1 MGGPICHLPFT
12 LYYLRFYLISEL
24 PTPNSEL
31 LRYDW
36 SMNLPVYLDYNA
48 TTPVDPRVLEAM
60 LPCFTDH
67 FGNASSSHAFG
78 QAALST
84 AARARESLAARL
96 GVQPE
101 DIIFTSGATEADNL
115 ALFGAAHG
123 LHGKG
128 DHIVTQATEHPAVLE
143 ACRELEREGFT
154 VTVLSVDGHGRVDPD
169 LVNKAM
175 TARTILV
182 SIMHANN
189 ELGTLQ
195 PIEII
200 GRLCQERGVAFH
212 TDAAQSLG
220 KVPFSLKE
228 FQADLVSVTAHKL
241 YGPKGIGAL
250 IARGDVLRHK
260 LKPIHHGGGQELGLR
275 PGTLN
280 VPGIAG
286 LARAVEIAGEDLP
299 EEAPR
304 LQELR
309 QRLLKGV
316 QQHFDD
322 VRVNGHPEQ
331 RLPGTLHISFKGVDA
346 NHLLHRVPEVAASTG
361 SACHS
366 GGSHISGV
374 LQAVGMAPEWAKG
387 SIRLGIGRFTTEEEV
402 DFAAR
407 KLGTTAREMQKK
419 G

>member
-1 MGGPICHLPFT
+1 
-12 LYYLRFYLISEL
+12 
-24 PTPNSEL
+24 
-31 LRYDW
+31 
-36 SMNLPVYLDYNA
+36 MNLPVYLDYNA

-60 LPCFTDH
+60 LPGFTEQ

-78 QAALST
+78 QSALSI
-84 AARARESLAARL
+84 AARARESLASRL
-96 GVQPE
+96 GAHPE

-123 LHGKG
+123 LKG
-128 DHIVTQATEHPAVLE
+128 RGGHIVTQATEHPAVLE

-154 VTVLSVDGHGRVDPD
+154 VTILPVDGHGRVDPD
-169 LVNKAM
+169 LVHQAM

-195 PIEII
+195 PIEPIA
-200 GRLCQERGVAFH
+200 RLCRERGVAFH

-220 KVPFSLKE
+220 KVPFSLNE
-228 FQADLVSVTAHKL
+228 IQADLAAITAHKL

-250 IARGDVLRHK
+250 IVRGEVLRRK
-260 LKPIHHGGGQELGLR
+260 LTPIHHGGGQELGLR

-280 VPGIAG
+280 IPGIAG
-286 LARAVEIAGEDLP
+286 LARAVELAGEELP

-304 LQELR
+304 LLELR
-309 QRLLKGV
+309 QRLLKGI
-316 QQHFDD
+316 QQHFDEI
-322 VRVNGHPEQ
+322 RVNGHPEFH
-331 RLPGTLHISFKGVDA
+331 LPGTLHISFKGVDG

-366 GGSHISGV
+366 GGHLSGV
-374 LQAVGMAPEWAKG
+374 LSSIGMAAEWANG
-387 SIRLGIGRFTTEEEV
+387 SIRLGIGRFTTEEEI
-402 DFAAR
+402 DFAAK
-407 KLGTTAREMQKK
+407 KLGMMARELAGRAK
-419 G
+419 

>member
-1 MGGPICHLPFT
+1 
-12 LYYLRFYLISEL
+12 
-24 PTPNSEL
+24 
-31 LRYDW
+31 
-36 SMNLPVYLDYNA
+36 MNLPVYLDYNA

-60 LPCFTDH
+60 LPCFTET

-78 QAALST
+78 QAALAI
-84 AARARESLAARL
+84 AAHARESLATRL
-96 GVQPE
+96 GTQPE

-115 ALFGAAHG
+115 ALFGAALG
-123 LHGKG
+123 LRSKG
-128 DHIVTQATEHPAVLE
+128 DHIITQAIEHPAVLE

-154 VTVLSVDGHGRVDPD
+154 VTVLPVDGHGRVDPD
-169 LVNKAM
+169 LVSKAM
-175 TARTILV
+175 TARTVLV

-195 PIEII
+195 PIEPIA
-200 GRLCQERGVAFH
+200 RLCRERGVAFH

-220 KVPFSLKE
+220 KVPFSLRDI
-228 FQADLVSVTAHKL
+228 QADLVAVTAHKL

-250 IARGDVLRHK
+250 VVRGEVLRHK
-260 LKPIHHGGGQELGLR
+260 LKPTHHGGGQELGLR

-280 VPGIAG
+280 TAGIAG
-286 LARAVEIAGEDLP
+286 LAKAVEVAAVELP

-309 QRLLKGV
+309 LRLLTGI
-316 QQHFDD
+316 QQQFNE
-322 VRVNGHPEQ
+322 VKVNGHPEH
-331 RLPGTLHISFKGVDA
+331 RLPGTLHISLKGVDA

-366 GGSHISGV
+366 GGGHLSGV
-374 LQAVGMAPEWAKG
+374 LQAIGAAPEWANG

-407 KLGTTAREMQKK
+407 KLGTMAKELSGRGK
-419 G
+419 